1 LIRGSWTD
9 ILPRYWTFIDHI
21 RPILSETMRII
32 EELDE
37 NQLFNIKKLDEIRKE
52 EEKRTLRKVR
62 SSSEFSA
69 MFRFN
74 VYEIIKDFIV
84 NNRDKIKKIK
94 DKDALARY
102 ETYRDEINNK
112 LKTLKLYITHS
123 LSEAINALDFLRDLT
138 NLDQTKSKKNNL
150 YLIVKFM
157 EKYLFPRGKN
167 LQEIYEQLLEHSPHF
182 FECQRHLILPHTY
195 YREKIEDPDFFIIP
209 GITPKIYQMINN
221 ITSLYNLD
229 PNYGVFS
236 EEANYELPLIFK
248 DDVFLPYIGS
258 IAHEEE
264 ESIQIIAERIGLC
277 LLEDVFIAP
286 QEEFADIL
294 LNNNFLREEKQSDG
308 KTRLI
313 PQLSNESLVLHYIAF
328 AALRRGFLSKE
339 IINWIAMN
347 FAVLLYKSIL
357 KFKLSED
364 NIFYEIFEDF
374 QTSEKILPYLMK
386 LICFPNYLGLDKMK
400 IRDSPQYRK
409 EIFNFIGAEIDNLKE
424 IINEIAAYCEKIE
437 K

>member
-1 LIRGSWTD
+1 M
-9 ILPRYWTFIDHI
+9 
-21 RPILSETMRII
+21 RPILSETLRII
-32 EELDE
+32 EDLDE
-37 NQLFNIKKLDEIRKE
+37 NQLTDIKKLDEIRKE
-52 EEKRTLRKVR
+52 EEKRTIRKVS

-69 MFRFN
+69 MFRFH

-94 DKDALARY
+94 DKGALARY
-102 ETYRDEINNK
+102 ETYRHEIKNK
-112 LKTLKLYITHS
+112 FKTFKIYITHS
-123 LSEAINALDFLRDLT
+123 LSEAVNALDFLRDLT
-138 NLDQTKSKKNNL
+138 NLDQTKSKKKNL

-167 LQEIYEQLLEHSPHF
+167 LQEIYEQLLEHSPQF

-195 YREKIEDPDFFIIP
+195 YREKIEDPDFFVIP

-229 PNYGVFS
+229 PKYGVFS
-236 EEANYELPLIFK
+236 EEANYELPLILK
-248 DDVFLPYIGS
+248 DDVFLPYIDS

-264 ESIQIIAERIGLC
+264 EAIEKIAERIGLC
-277 LLEDVFIAP
+277 LLEDVFLAP

-294 LNNNFLREEKQSDG
+294 LNFNFLKEEKQSDG

-313 PQLSNESLVLHYIAF
+313 PQFSNETLVLHYIAF

-347 FAVLLYKSIL
+347 FAVLLYKGIL
-357 KFKLSED
+357 EFKLSED

-386 LICFPNYLGLDKMK
+386 LICFPNYLNLDKMK

>member
-1 LIRGSWTD
+1 MIRGSWTD

>member
-1 LIRGSWTD
+1 
-9 ILPRYWTFIDHI
+9 
-21 RPILSETMRII
+21 MRII

>member
-1 LIRGSWTD
+1 
-9 ILPRYWTFIDHI
+9 
-21 RPILSETMRII
+21 LSETMRII